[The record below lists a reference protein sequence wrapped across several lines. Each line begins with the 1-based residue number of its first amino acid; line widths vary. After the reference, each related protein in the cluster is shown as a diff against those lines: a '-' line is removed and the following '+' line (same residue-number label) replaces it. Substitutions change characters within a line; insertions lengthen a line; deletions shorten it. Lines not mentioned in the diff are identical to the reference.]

1 MELRQTKP
9 IHLRCPKCG
18 YDFSYNSNYVEEEID
33 RLKIEISSIMARI
46 EEYKRE
52 HKNWKSDLAYRNLQV
67 ALKKRQ
73 ARIIEAKKAR
83 KATAIEIKL
92 QTNQIFKKLVEQKM
106 GVEETQKL
114 LKEAEE
120 QLIYYNYDTACQT
133 FTRFEKV

>member
-1 MELRQTKP
+1 M
-9 IHLRCPKCG
+9 
-18 YDFSYNSNYVEEEID
+18 
-33 RLKIEISSIMARI
+33 
-46 EEYKRE
+46 
-52 HKNWKSDLAYRNLQV
+52 

-83 KATAIEIKL
+83 KATAIEIKV
-92 QTNQIFKKLVEQKM
+92 QTNQIFKKLVEQKI
-106 GVEETQKL
+106 GAEETQKL

>member
-9 IHLRCPKCG
+9 IHLKCPKCG
-18 YDFSYNSNYVEEEID
+18 YDFSYHANHVEEEID
-33 RLKIEISSIMARI
+33 RLKMEIASIMARI

-52 HKNWKSDLAYRNLQV
+52 HKNWKKDLAYRNLQV

-73 ARIIEAKKAR
+73 ARIVEVKKAR

-92 QTNQIFKKLVEQKM
+92 QTNQIFKKLVEQRM
-106 GVEETQKL
+106 GVEETQRL
-114 LKEAEE
+114 LKEAEDE
-120 QLIYYNYDTACQT
+120 LVYYQYDSAHQT

>member
-18 YDFSYNSNYVEEEID
+18 YDFSYNANHVEEEID
-33 RLKIEISSIMARI
+33 RLKMEIASIMARI

-52 HKNWKSDLAYRNLQV
+52 HKKWKEELAYKNLQV

-73 ARIIEAKKAR
+73 ARIVEAKKAR

-92 QTNQIFKKLVEQKM
+92 QTHQIFKKLVEQKM

>member
-1 MELRQTKP
+1 MELRQRKP

-18 YDFSYNSNYVEEEID
+18 YDFSYNSNHVEEEID
-33 RLKIEISSIMARI
+33 TLKREIASIMTRI

-52 HKNWKSDLAYRNLQV
+52 HKTWKNELEYQNLQV

-73 ARIIEAKKAR
+73 ARIVEVKKAR
-83 KATAIEIKL
+83 KATVVEIKL
-92 QTNQIFKKLVEQKM
+92 QTNQIFKKLVEQRM
-106 GVEETQKL
+106 GVEETKKL

-120 QLIYYNYDTACQT
+120 QLIYYNYDTAHQT

>member
-1 MELRQTKP
+1 
-9 IHLRCPKCG
+9 
-18 YDFSYNSNYVEEEID
+18 VEEEID

-83 KATAIEIKL
+83 KATAIEIKV
-92 QTNQIFKKLVEQKM
+92 QTNQIFKKLVEQKI
-106 GVEETQKL
+106 GAEETQKR